1 MRRARAN
8 RDVSQPSL
16 AHRRNAVGMLL
27 RDKSGRRSRVAAG
40 SGRQRASE
48 DGCGRG
54 AMLVSRTRDKVNSWP
69 VGRLA
74 VQ

>member
-1 MRRARAN
+1 MSGTHAVRRARAN

-16 AHRRNAVGMLL
+16 AHRRNAAGMLL

-48 DGCGRG
+48 DG
-54 AMLVSRTRDKVNSWP
+54 
-69 VGRLA
+69 
-74 VQ
+74 